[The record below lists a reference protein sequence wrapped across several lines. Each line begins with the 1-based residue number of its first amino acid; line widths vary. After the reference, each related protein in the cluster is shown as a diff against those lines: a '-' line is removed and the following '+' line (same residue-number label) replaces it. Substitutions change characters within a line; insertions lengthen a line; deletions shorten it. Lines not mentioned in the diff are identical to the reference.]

1 MGLRRGNKIRSRGG
15 WGVVVYDPA
24 LDWVPDFG
32 RWSLIE
38 DGEDGD
44 GGDGGVFY
52 CCRCIL
58 SLFIASQ

>member
-1 MGLRRGNKIRSRGG
+1 M
-15 WGVVVYDPA
+15 VVYDPA